1 MSSVAISDGSVD
13 TWRMRGWGVLAAFVA
28 TVFLLA
34 SPGIAQQSASVT
46 PGTTASVTGT
56 VMYGDTQRPAR
67 FVQVDLQAVPS
78 ASATNSARGFGGFG
92 YGGGFART
100 GLDGTFTIQNV
111 APGDYWVLATA
122 PGYVSERTMLQGQVN
137 AGATAADLM
146 AQMPTVHVSASG
158 SGSIV
163 VTLQRGAVI
172 AGKLQWEDG
181 SPATGVDV
189 IADPAV
195 ADVAMP
201 APLNS
206 LRTYSQMRATTDDR
220 GAFRITGLPGGDY
233 VAEVQL
239 RPTVQ
244 FGGGRGAANMI
255 RIYAPGVF
263 HKADAKPVTV
273 KSGDERDDLR
283 IVLDLSG
290 LHTVSGHVNST
301 TAGMSVQSGR
311 ASLVD
316 TTDATVQMS
325 GAVNAAGDFSI
336 AYVPAGTYTLSV
348 QGSTQ
353 AATSVGGYRG
363 RGGTMPST
371 SATFKPASQTLTV
384 GDTDVTGLGINLT
397 SASQ

>member
-1 MSSVAISDGSVD
+1 MRRLRSMLVLRWSAAMLAYGFSGMLWAQAGSV
-13 TWRMRGWGVLAAFVA
+13 TA
-28 TVFLLA
+28 
-34 SPGIAQQSASVT
+34 
-46 PGTTASVTGT
+46 TASVTGT
-56 VMYGDTQRPAR
+56 VIYGDTQRPAR

-78 ASATNSARGFGGFG
+78 AAATTGGRGFGG
-92 YGGGFART
+92 GGGIWRT
-100 GLDGTFTIQNV
+100 GLDGTFTIPNV
-111 APGDYWVLATA
+111 VPGDYWVLATA
-122 PGYVSERTMLQGQVN
+122 PGYVSERTLLQTQVN
-137 AGATAADLM
+137 AGVTTADLM

-181 SPATGVDV
+181 SPAAGVDV
-189 IADPAV
+189 TADSAV

-201 APLNS
+201 APLNA
-206 LRTYSQMRATTDDR
+206 LRAYSQTRAMTDDR

-233 VAEVQL
+233 VVQAQL

-244 FGGGRGAANMI
+244 FGGGGGRGAANVI

-263 HKADAKPVTV
+263 RKADARPVTV
-273 KSGDERDDLR
+273 KAGDERDDLR
-283 IVLDLSG
+283 MVLNLSA
-290 LHTVSGHVNST
+290 LHTVSGHVNSA
-301 TAGMSVQSGR
+301 TAAMSVQSGR

-316 TTDATVQMS
+316 TTDSTVQLS
-325 GAVNAAGDFSI
+325 GTVNAAGDFSI

-353 AATSVGGYRG
+353 AAATVGVFRG
-363 RGGTMPST
+363 RGGNGPTT
-371 SATFKPASQTLTV
+371 ATTAAFKPASQTLTV

-397 SASQ
+397 SALQ

>member
-1 MSSVAISDGSVD
+1 MRRLRSMLVLRWSAAMLAYGFSGMLWAQAGSV
-13 TWRMRGWGVLAAFVA
+13 TA
-28 TVFLLA
+28 
-34 SPGIAQQSASVT
+34 
-46 PGTTASVTGT
+46 TASVTGT
-56 VMYGDTQRPAR
+56 VIYGDTQRPAR

-78 ASATNSARGFGGFG
+78 AAATTGGRGFGG
-92 YGGGFART
+92 GGGIWRT
-100 GLDGTFTIQNV
+100 GLDGTFTIPNV
-111 APGDYWVLATA
+111 VPGDYWVLATA
-122 PGYVSERTMLQGQVN
+122 PGYVSERTLLQTQVN
-137 AGATAADLM
+137 AGVTTADLM

-189 IADPAV
+189 TADSAV
-195 ADVAMP
+195 VNVAMP
-201 APLNS
+201 APFNS
-206 LRTYSQMRATTDDR
+206 LRVSSQTRATTDDR
-220 GAFRITGLPGGDY
+220 GAFRITGLPSGDY
-233 VAEVQL
+233 VVQAQL

-244 FGGGRGAANMI
+244 FGSGGRGVVNVV
-255 RIYAPGVF
+255 RIYVPGVF
-263 HKADAKPVTV
+263 RKADAKPVTV
-273 KSGDERDDLR
+273 KAGDERDDLR
-283 IVLDLSG
+283 MVVNLSA
-290 LHTVSGHVNST
+290 LHTVSGHVNSA

-316 TTDATVQMS
+316 TTDATVQLS
-325 GAVNAAGDFSI
+325 GVVSAAGDFSI

-353 AATSVGGYRG
+353 AAATGGFRG
-363 RGGTMPST
+363 RGGNGAAAAG
-371 SATFKPASQTLTV
+371 SATFLPASQTLTV